1 MVYKR
6 RSSVLYSVKM
16 RSSLGSVHGKGGRHI
31 SGAERIVP
39 EELVEETAIAMMRR
53 ARGHSRGAAD
63 FIQVKVE
70 AVKEMEISYCPLLPL
85 YQRDTTTK
93 DEGRR
98 AAREELRRAG
108 VSEAAVESAFEALES
123 LADSMRGAIVMDA
136 VTGARL
142 DGEGERGVRCSSMD
156 IADAAGYE
164 KDLQSRGLAGDHPRE
179 AMVLASK
186 VAYGPGTVAELCW
199 SDDPEYVVGYVGSKA
214 FGYGRITVMKDKGDP
229 IGGRVFFVAPGTD
242 VERYKEYMENQV
254 VLVKG

>member
-1 MVYKR
+1 M
-6 RSSVLYSVKM
+6 LYSIKM
-16 RSSLGSVHGKGGRHI
+16 RSSLGGVHGEGGRHI
-31 SGAERIVP
+31 SGAERIVS
-39 EELVEETAIAMMRR
+39 EDLVEETAISMMRR

-70 AVKEMEISYCPLLPL
+70 EVKENEISYCPLLPM
-85 YQRDTTTK
+85 YQRNTKTK

-98 AAREELRRAG
+98 AAREELLRVG
-108 VSEAAVESAFEALES
+108 VSPRVVEAAFAALEN
-123 LADSMRGAIVMDA
+123 LPDSMRGAIVMDA
-136 VTGARL
+136 MTGARL
-142 DGEGERGVRCSSMD
+142 DGEGARGVRCSSMD

-164 KDLQSRGLAGDHPRE
+164 KDLQGRGLAGDHPRE

-229 IGGRVFFVAPGTD
+229 LGGRVFFVEPGTD
-242 VERYKEYMENQV
+242 VAAYKEYMEEQV
-254 VLVKG
+254 VLVRDGSR